1 MYRET
6 YYNSEK
12 QPFQKAGPRPSG
24 RCYKN
29 KDARLPQVAALSGR
43 ELAAPLKMVIS
54 ERGCRADPVAAFTG
68 RRAPSANQAGS
79 QQLGLGSS
87 ETGEVQK
94 EAAAPGLPKAGER
107 GRQVA
112 AGATG
117 RRSVDAEPQEP
128 RPAPEGKVGVVT
140 CNVPVVHLDSSN
152 PTMLPRHQRRPGI
165 LRAAS
170 WEV

>member
-1 MYRET
+1 MYWET
-6 YYNSEK
+6 YCNSEK
-12 QPFQKAGPRPSG
+12 QPFQKAGPRPGG

-43 ELAAPLKMVIS
+43 ELAAALKMAIS
-54 ERGCRADPVAAFTG
+54 LSGCGADPVAAFTG
-68 RRAPSANQAGS
+68 RRAQSTNEAGS

-94 EAAAPGLPKAGER
+94 EADAPGLPKAGER
-107 GRQVA
+107 GRRVA

-128 RPAPEGKVGVVT
+128 RPAPGRRWG
-140 CNVPVVHLDSSN
+140 
-152 PTMLPRHQRRPGI
+152 MLPVKYRSSTSRLTQSHNAP
-165 LRAAS
+165 APTETAS
-170 WEV
+170 